1 MKPLK
6 RIVCWI
12 IGHNWLP
19 SHYDMAHFRG
29 GDGSVAAVGRLR
41 QIESVR
47 IVPTGRA
54 LMQAKAGSFANR

>member
-19 SHYDMAHFRG
+19 SHYDMAAAREQEHEARKRLQKEEI
-29 GDGSVAAVGRLR
+29 DLGSQGEG
-41 QIESVR
+41 QES
-47 IVPTGRA
+47 
-54 LMQAKAGSFANR
+54 Q